1 MLRSYIAILL
11 MFLCSNI
18 IGAQSV
24 SKYVF
29 RPIGISQGLP
39 DNYVKTVFGLPDGRL
54 GVRTTILLSLYD
66 GYNFKNH
73 SLLMGE
79 VYPLNRI
86 PLLPTQYID
95 NFNRLWIKESNKLQV
110 FDLNTES
117 FLSPTDIF
125 NSLGVNVPISDF
137 FIDAEGTMWIIDNE
151 NSLSYYDYKAKCFHK
166 VYASSDFYEKNG
178 PLMDLET
185 NNGLTWIVYA
195 NGIVR
200 CYDMLQDKIVRHENF
215 LGGKI
220 DSNDNVKIKF
230 LENGDFW
237 LLYSKGLS
245 YYNNSTKIWS
255 DIDLSILGNYQELV
269 TMDTDLSGNAWI
281 ASVRKGLF
289 IVDRFSHKI
298 DSKPVLS
305 YNNSN
310 ENIHGVYI
318 DKITNITWVGTFN
331 RGLAYFHPSMV
342 NFKVYNSNTVNDK
355 WINSDLRCMLELS
368 DNTLLFG
375 TDDGLVVY
383 DTELNSVSKPYKI
396 TNGILCKSMIRDKN
410 NNIWLGTYKDGLF
423 CINPNDV
430 YNIKHILLKERKE
443 YETNGIRC
451 LALDKD
457 GEIWV
462 STHGGVGRYNSLD
475 NSLEMLPDRYPE
487 LKKYRLANCMIVS
500 RSDKLV
506 VGADNGLYF
515 YDISNDSVIIPQ
527 YRDVDNSGVLLGN
540 NKYNCILEDSRE
552 MLWLGTQYGLI
563 VLNRRGEMYYLGEED
578 GLDNATVQSIQE
590 DDNHDI
596 WISTI
601 GSIYKITVNHI
612 DEGVTDFKIVC
623 LEWSKRKYY
632 SDLYEFCS
640 LKTKG
645 GELIFGRLDGF
656 CKFVPENVVLTS
668 CKSAPFFTNFRILG
682 EAVNCGEEYNGRILF
697 GETINNT
704 RNVELEYDENFITID
719 FSSLNFL
726 QPSQTHFR
734 YKLDG
739 VDKQWNELVSS
750 NSTGSVNYNHLL
762 SGDYIFRVQSAGND
776 YVWSP
781 ESVFKIRINPPLW
794 LSMPAFIIYTILL
807 VLLVYTVF
815 IYIKRKNHLKLIRIQ
830 EKESLRQKEEINQ
843 MKFRFFTNISHELRT
858 PLTLIMTPLEVLM
871 QKENDEKKVKHL
883 NVIYKNATDLYNLVN
898 QLLDFRKV
906 EMRMEKLHLTSGDI
920 RDFIASIYTCF
931 TPFAEEKHLEFEIE
945 NLSESTNMYF
955 DHDKVHKILNNLLS
969 NAFKFTAEGGRVLLK
984 VKENIIG
991 GRHLLSIS
999 VQDTGI
1005 GMSEDD
1011 LNHIFERFYQ
1021 ASNNNADGTIGS
1033 GIGLHLV
1040 REYVKLHHGEI
1051 EVESKLNKGSIFRLL
1066 IPMDLKP
1073 EEDSDIKENIKRI
1086 DNDDNLEPKGLKQ
1099 KILIVEDNNDMR
1111 AFLAEQ
1117 LEDFYTVFTASDGD
1131 EGYNLALEHNPSL
1144 IVSDIMMP
1152 KMNGIELC
1160 RKIKTNVQTSHI
1172 PVILLSARTADNVK
1186 ISGYEVGA
1194 DSYISKPF
1202 NFELLLVRI
1211 KKLIEQ
1217 QEERRKEFKK
1227 NLSVDPSAITITSL
1241 DESLVKKAL
1250 EFIEKNMDNTSY
1262 SVENLS
1268 TDMGMSRM
1276 NLYRKIQSITGQ
1288 TPTEFIRTIRLKR
1301 AAQLL
1306 SGGSKLSMA
1315 EVADMVG
1322 FSSSSY
1328 FTKCFKDQFGIL
1340 PTQYAIEH
1348 SN

>member
-1 MLRSYIAILL
+1 

-578 GLDNATVQSIQE
+578 GLDNADL
-590 DDNHDI
+590 DD
-596 WISTI
+596 
-601 GSIYKITVNHI
+601 
-612 DEGVTDFKIVC
+612 
-623 LEWSKRKYY
+623 LM
-632 SDLYEFCS
+632 
-640 LKTKG
+640 
-645 GELIFGRLDGF
+645 
-656 CKFVPENVVLTS
+656 
-668 CKSAPFFTNFRILG
+668 A
-682 EAVNCGEEYNGRILF
+682 
-697 GETINNT
+697 
-704 RNVELEYDENFITID
+704 ELEESMEADDAAAAEDKTSGLPVAPRATTGAETATEPIKLPEAPIADPVNSRPLARPKVSTPKAQPIYD
-719 FSSLNFL
+719 
-726 QPSQTHFR
+726 
-734 YKLDG
+734 
-739 VDKQWNELVSS
+739 
-750 NSTGSVNYNHLL
+750 TGDEDL
-762 SGDYIFRVQSAGND
+762 
-776 YVWSP
+776 
-781 ESVFKIRINPPLW
+781 
-794 LSMPAFIIYTILL
+794 
-807 VLLVYTVF
+807 
-815 IYIKRKNHLKLIRIQ
+815 
-830 EKESLRQKEEINQ
+830 EKML
-843 MKFRFFTNISHELRT
+843 
-858 PLTLIMTPLEVLM
+858 
-871 QKENDEKKVKHL
+871 
-883 NVIYKNATDLYNLVN
+883 TDL
-898 QLLDFRKV
+898 
-906 EMRMEKLHLTSGDI
+906 
-920 RDFIASIYTCF
+920 
-931 TPFAEEKHLEFEIE
+931 
-945 NLSESTNMYF
+945 
-955 DHDKVHKILNNLLS
+955 
-969 NAFKFTAEGGRVLLK
+969 
-984 VKENIIG
+984 
-991 GRHLLSIS
+991 
-999 VQDTGI
+999 
-1005 GMSEDD
+1005 
-1011 LNHIFERFYQ
+1011 
-1021 ASNNNADGTIGS
+1021 
-1033 GIGLHLV
+1033 
-1040 REYVKLHHGEI
+1040 
-1051 EVESKLNKGSIFRLL
+1051 
-1066 IPMDLKP
+1066 
-1073 EEDSDIKENIKRI
+1073 
-1086 DNDDNLEPKGLKQ
+1086 
-1099 KILIVEDNNDMR
+1099 
-1111 AFLAEQ
+1111 
-1117 LEDFYTVFTASDGD
+1117 
-1131 EGYNLALEHNPSL
+1131 
-1144 IVSDIMMP
+1144 
-1152 KMNGIELC
+1152 
-1160 RKIKTNVQTSHI
+1160 
-1172 PVILLSARTADNVK
+1172 
-1186 ISGYEVGA
+1186 
-1194 DSYISKPF
+1194 
-1202 NFELLLVRI
+1202 
-1211 KKLIEQ
+1211 
-1217 QEERRKEFKK
+1217 
-1227 NLSVDPSAITITSL
+1227 
-1241 DESLVKKAL
+1241 
-1250 EFIEKNMDNTSY
+1250 
-1262 SVENLS
+1262 
-1268 TDMGMSRM
+1268 
-1276 NLYRKIQSITGQ
+1276 
-1288 TPTEFIRTIRLKR
+1288 
-1301 AAQLL
+1301 
-1306 SGGSKLSMA
+1306 
-1315 EVADMVG
+1315 
-1322 FSSSSY
+1322 
-1328 FTKCFKDQFGIL
+1328 
-1340 PTQYAIEH
+1340 
-1348 SN
+1348 